1 VIDRLVKDLGEQGL
15 LQLFRPF
22 CSDLVGDDAAV
33 MGALPEGQELVVTT
47 DMLIDGVHFSDA
59 TTSAEDVG
67 WRAAAVNLSDLAAM
81 GATPWGMTIAV
92 GLPPIVPVDW
102 ITGVYRGFDE
112 CLRQYGSQLV
122 GGDTVRSPHI
132 CLSVTAF
139 GTVAKGRAIQRH
151 TAQVGDLIVI
161 TGDHGLSKAGLEFLL
176 HPELAEK
183 LANYPQ
189 QDRIIGS
196 LRRSHQ
202 RPTPRLD
209 VPPLIWEIIDAQL
222 ESPEFKITGMDSS
235 DGLADAIT
243 QICQASG
250 VGAQLNW
257 SEIAIA
263 EVIHTIAGDKAMDWV
278 LYGGEDFELVLCLPP
293 FVARALVERLPEAAI
308 IGEIISGDSGDRIAG
323 LRMQS
328 TFQHFQS

>member
-1 VIDRLVKDLGEQGL
+1 VKKQLIKDLGEQGL
-15 LQLFRPF
+15 LKLFRPF

-33 MGALPEGQELVVTT
+33 MGSLPDNRELVITT

-92 GLPPIVPVDW
+92 GLPPIAPVDW
-102 ITGVYRGFDE
+102 IAGVYRGFDE

-139 GTVAKGRAIQRH
+139 GTVATGRAIQRH

-161 TGDHGLSKAGLEFLL
+161 TGNHGLSKAGLELLL

-183 LANYPQ
+183 LADYSQ
-189 QDRIIGS
+189 RDQIIFS

-209 VPPLIWEIIDAQL
+209 VPPLILEIIDEQIEA
-222 ESPEFKITGMDSS
+222 PEFKITGMDSS
-235 DGLADAIT
+235 DGLADAII
-243 QICQASG
+243 QICHASS
-250 VGAQLNW
+250 VGARLYW

-263 EVIHTIAGDKAMDWV
+263 EVIHTIAGENAMDWV

-293 FVARALVERLPEAAI
+293 SIARALVERLPEAAI
-308 IGEIISGDSGDRIAG
+308 IGEIIDGDSGDRMEG
-323 LRMQS
+323 LTMQS
-328 TFQHFQS
+328 AFQHFQF

>member
-1 VIDRLVKDLGEQGL
+1 VIDRLVKDVGEQGL

-33 MGALPEGQELVVTT
+33 MGTLPKGQELVVTT

-81 GATPWGMTIAV
+81 GAKPWGMTIAI
-92 GLPPIVPVDW
+92 GLPPTTPVDW
-102 ITGVYRGFDE
+102 IAGVYRGFDE
-112 CLRQYGSQLV
+112 CLRQYGAQLV

-139 GTVAKGRAIQRH
+139 GTVATGRAILRH

-161 TGDHGLSKAGLEFLL
+161 TGNHGLSKAGLELLL

-183 LANYPQ
+183 LEDYSSR
-189 QDRIIGS
+189 DEIIFS
-196 LRRSHQ
+196 LQRSHQ

-209 VPPLIWEIIDAQL
+209 VPPLIWEIIDTQVG
-222 ESPEFKITGMDSS
+222 ETEFKITGMDSS
-235 DGLADAIT
+235 DGLADAII
-243 QICQASG
+243 QICKASG
-250 VGAQLNW
+250 VGARLYW
-257 SEIAIA
+257 PEIAIA
-263 EVIHTIAGDKAMDWV
+263 EVIRIIAGEKALDWV
-278 LYGGEDFELVLCLPP
+278 LYGGEDFELALCMPP
-293 FVARALVERLPEAAI
+293 FVAKALVARLPETEI
-308 IGEIISGDSGDRIAG
+308 IGEIISGDSGDRIEG
-323 LRMQS
+323 LTMQN
-328 TFQHFQS
+328 TFQHFQT